1 MSWIAVP
8 SRLYYKLKRNTHAAP
23 KPTTGPS
30 PAAAAVQPR
39 RPPNTRL
46 CHPPAMNLALLPYT
60 VFFEIVSHLSAPE
73 ALASRRISRDVR
85 SALVRPD
92 LSISLILLHFPRS
105 IEGRALRG
113 HLRAGRHGPLE
124 EEDWAAVFATLA
136 RRYHHLGSATPW
148 RVDKVRVAG
157 GPGLRGVTP
166 WNRFLRLD
174 DKTAA
179 FDYWDPVW
187 AFAPRQGVLVYP
199 AAAAAGAAAAT
210 VVYRARD
217 LASGDEAEV
226 PFDAGGKVVRRVRLS
241 HGILVV
247 EWCEEEQ
254 GRDEPDGVGAAAH
267 RHFATAFDV
276 VPASC
281 GRGRRRRVQV
291 SFRSE
296 WKTHCLGLPLSHQDR
311 FFSTHNATHYV
322 VYIWQPT
329 RSPWGEHAPL
339 ERLVVWDI
347 SRPSPYRPSLDPA
360 GRLAPSSSSSPGP
373 RIMRRI
379 ANDDLSGWG
388 VRQADT
394 PRLRGLAL
402 DRNTWDADARSAT
415 GHVFLVEEEHRWCAG
430 PHSSATPPRQ
440 HHLRTTGIPLVGD
453 GPRWVDDCGGRG
465 TFAEHGMEFCPR
477 GCRASCADDGV
488 DGVDAAED
496 SSAWPGRTP
505 CWRHDDFPY
514 LTVSE
519 AHDAL
524 AGVRIT
530 ARHCFMM
537 ETLSVHVRPRLCVEG
552 VARYRSG
559 DRAHAAP
566 DDDEVRFEDGLW
578 PQLMGK
584 GCIAG
589 DERWV
594 VGEDEDGDVT
604 ILMF

>member
-23 KPTTGPS
+23 KPTTGPLPS
-30 PAAAAVQPR
+30 PPPAAVQPR

-148 RVDKVRVAG
+148 RVDKV
-157 GPGLRGVTP
+157 
-166 WNRFLRLD
+166 
-174 DKTAA
+174 
-179 FDYWDPVW
+179 
-187 AFAPRQGVLVYP
+187 
-199 AAAAAGAAAAT
+199 
-210 VVYRARD
+210 
-217 LASGDEAEV
+217 
-226 PFDAGGKVVRRVRLS
+226 VRRVRLS

-267 RHFATAFDV
+267 RHFATA
-276 VPASC
+276 
-281 GRGRRRRVQV
+281 
-291 SFRSE
+291 
-296 WKTHCLGLPLSHQDR
+296 
-311 FFSTHNATHYV
+311 
-322 VYIWQPT
+322 I
-329 RSPWGEHAPL
+329 
-339 ERLVVWDI
+339 I
-347 SRPSPYRPSLDPA
+347 
-360 GRLAPSSSSSPGP
+360 
-373 RIMRRI
+373 RRI
-379 ANDDLSGWG
+379 ANDHLSGWG

-394 PRLRGLAL
+394 PRLRALAL

-465 TFAEHGMEFCPR
+465 TFAEHGMEFSPR

-496 SSAWPGRTP
+496 FSAWPGRTP

>member
-1 MSWIAVP
+1 
-8 SRLYYKLKRNTHAAP
+8 
-23 KPTTGPS
+23 
-30 PAAAAVQPR
+30 
-39 RPPNTRL
+39 
-46 CHPPAMNLALLPYT
+46 MNLALLPYT
-60 VFFEIVSHLSAPE
+60 VFFEIVSHLSAVE
-73 ALASRRISRDVR
+73 ALTSRRISRDVH

-105 IEGRALRG
+105 LEGRTLRG
-113 HLRAGRHGPLE
+113 HLRAGRHGALE
-124 EEDWAAVFATLA
+124 DEDWAGVFATLA
-136 RRYHHLGSATPW
+136 RRYHHLGHATPW
-148 RVDKVRVAG
+148 RVDKVRVARS
-157 GPGLRGVTP
+157 PRLRGVTP

-199 AAAAAGAAAAT
+199 AAAGAA

-226 PFDAGGKVVRRVRLS
+226 PFDTGGKVVRRVRLS

-247 EWCEEEQ
+247 EWCEEQ
-254 GRDEPDGVGAAAH
+254 GHDELDGAEAAH

-276 VPASC
+276 AAR
-281 GRGRRRRVQV
+281 GRGRRQV

-296 WKTHCLGLPLSHQDR
+296 WTTHHLGLPPSHQDR

-329 RSPWGEHAPL
+329 RSPWGEYAPL
-339 ERLVVWDI
+339 ERLVAWDI
-347 SRPSPYRPSLDPA
+347 SQPSPYRPSLDPT
-360 GRLAPSSSSSPGP
+360 GRPAPCSSSSPGP
-373 RIMRRI
+373 RIIRRI
-379 ANDDLSGWG
+379 ADDDLSSWG

-402 DRNTWDADARSAT
+402 DRNTWDADARSPT
-415 GHVFLVEEEHRWCAG
+415 GHVFFVEEEHRWCAG

-465 TFAEHGMEFCPR
+465 SFAEHAMEFCPR
-477 GCRASCADDGV
+477 GCRASCADEV
-488 DGVDAAED
+488 DEADED
-496 SSAWPGRTP
+496 DISTWPGRTP

-519 AHDAL
+519 AHDVL

-537 ETLSVHVRPRLCVEG
+537 ETLSVHVRPQLCVEG

-559 DRAHAAP
+559 DRGHAAP
-566 DDDEVRFEDGLW
+566 DDDEVRLDDGLW
-578 PQLMGK
+578 AQLMGK
-584 GCIAG
+584 GCIVG

-594 VGEDEDGDVT
+594 VGEDEAGDVT
-604 ILMF
+604 VLMF